1 MVFKDRKMGVPGVLC
16 FLPPESHEKKTGHHQ
31 PTRGGRLQDPAAVCL
46 ILPCIFFFVESASAA
61 GML

>member
-1 MVFKDRKMGVPGVLC
+1 MGVPGVLC

-31 PTRGGRLQDPAAVCL
+31 PTRRGRLQDPAAVCL
-46 ILPCIFFFVESASAA
+46 ILPCICFFAESASAA